1 MDVESPESG
10 RRKDNGYVVHQ
21 RTEKMGETF
30 LTRAASASRDPGVVG
45 PIVWTLK
52 RQGLSTEG
60 MMHLFQKLP
69 NSFFHLSMN

>member
-1 MDVESPESG
+1 MDVDSPESG
-10 RRKDNGYVVHQ
+10 RHKDNGYVAHQ
-21 RTEKMGETF
+21 RSEKMDETF

-60 MMHLFQKLP
+60 TIH
-69 NSFFHLSMN
+69 FF